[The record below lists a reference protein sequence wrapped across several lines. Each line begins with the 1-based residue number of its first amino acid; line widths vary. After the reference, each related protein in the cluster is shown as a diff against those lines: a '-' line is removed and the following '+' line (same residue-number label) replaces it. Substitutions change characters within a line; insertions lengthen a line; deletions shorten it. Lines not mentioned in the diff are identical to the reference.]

1 MIRKRI
7 KNSKGFMS
15 IEAIIAMGVVL
26 MVIVLG
32 IGFFTYMMPK
42 QAIEQEVNLLGRMAK
57 MNGGLT
63 AGDMANFKETMEE
76 NLKYTQSDIDIEV
89 MAINSSGAK
98 QLAPTVICKDVA
110 GVACPA
116 GTPYVKRN
124 EQKII
129 EITVTMPAKNQGLLA
144 ALSFFNANKDKAEQ
158 GYVFKERVM
167 SERY

>member
-7 KNSKGFMS
+7 ENSKGFMS
-15 IEAIIAMGVVL
+15 VEAIIAMGVVL

-63 AGDMANFKETMEE
+63 AGDISNFKKTMEE
-76 NLKYTQSDIDIEV
+76 TRQYAQSDINIEV

-98 QLAPTVICKDVA
+98 QLAPTVECKDVA
-110 GVACPA
+110 GVTCPA

-129 EITVTMPAKNQGLLA
+129 EITVTMPSKNQGLMG
-144 ALSFFNANKDKAEQ
+144 ALGFFNVNKDKASQ